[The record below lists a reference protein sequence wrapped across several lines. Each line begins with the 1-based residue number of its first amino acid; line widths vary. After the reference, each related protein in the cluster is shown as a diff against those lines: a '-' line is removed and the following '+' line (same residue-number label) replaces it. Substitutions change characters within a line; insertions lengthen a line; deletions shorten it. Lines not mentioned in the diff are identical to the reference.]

1 MNSVILTG
9 RLTRTPE
16 AREKQDKS
24 GLYCFFTIAVDEG
37 KDKSG
42 QKITS
47 FIECVAYDKQASF
60 LSTYLKKGY
69 LIAVNGSLS
78 VSDKDDGQGN
88 KVRRWLVKAWSVEN
102 LQPRE
107 TQQQPTA
114 QAPAQAP
121 APQPAQP
128 IAQDVSPEPTEPAE
142 LGALPFEI

>member
-16 AREKQDKS
+16 ARQKQDNS

-42 QKITS
+42 QRITS

-88 KVRRWLVKAWSVEN
+88 KIRRWLVKAWSVEN

-107 TQQQPTA
+107 TQQQQQPTA
-114 QAPAQAP
+114 QAPAQ
-121 APQPAQP
+121 QPAQP
-128 IAQDVSPEPTEPAE
+128 IAQDVSVEPIEPAE

>member
-37 KDKSG
+37 KDRSG

-102 LQPRE
+102 LQPKD
-107 TQQQPTA
+107 TQQPT
-114 QAPAQAP
+114 AQAP

-128 IAQDVSPEPTEPAE
+128 IAQDVSPEPIEPAE